1 MNVKGKYTG
10 NIITATICAL
20 VGYLNISG
28 SGAFAASNNWN
39 THFAYNQVTKIAETP
54 DRIAGATRLGL
65 LIVEK
70 ADNSVRSLTRINGL
84 SDYFISAL
92 AYNPSDKSL
101 LVGYEN
107 GNIDILRNGRIDN
120 INILK
125 IKQLD
130 SDKKINDFLPLGDI
144 VLVATG
150 FGIME
155 LDPERLEIRST
166 YYIGNDAVDLK
177 VNRIVADSEFIYA
190 ATAAGLKRVAINSP
204 TRHLYESWEHI
215 SPTSNEYSDLASF
228 AGGIVAARGS
238 RGASNILEFM
248 QVDGTIQT
256 IATIAGFYSLWSN
269 GEKLL
274 VTANAGIRSY
284 NTSLSQQETYGSPTI
299 GETQQSA
306 AFRDALIAAGGK
318 LWSAHNT
325 FAILCNKEQDQ
336 WDSYLPAGPASNMT
350 HDIMFA
356 GDKLWVVPGS
366 TTSAWNN
373 AQRTP
378 HISVLSSKGWNILN
392 TTNSPMLTG
401 AIDLLHITANPQ
413 NPDNVFISS
422 WGSGVFEVD
431 ASGNTPQVDRHH
443 FTSDNGFQNIF
454 ANTSRYV
461 RVASTA
467 FDKNNVLWMPNS
479 QVPNGLVAYFPA
491 DDSYKRFSYGAI
503 SYVFTLTHFMQA
515 SNGDMWSAVV
525 RQGAQSESGI
535 PVSTVG
541 LFIWN
546 DNGTPKDER
555 DDIYRSAV
563 PIMYDKDSRN
573 KGHLELWDE
582 EGVVISNKITAITE
596 DQNGFIWIGTDNGVA
611 VQYRPQKIFTTEK
624 PVFSKIKIA
633 RNDGTQTADYLLDG
647 KVITAIT
654 VDPANR
660 KWIGTEGSGVYLVS
674 ADGSRQIESFNTT
687 NSPLPSDYINAITI
701 DENTG
706 VVYFATGEGLISFAG
721 TATKSSTT
729 YSSIYA
735 YPNPVR
741 PEYRGKI
748 TITGLLA
755 GSTVKISDSSGR
767 LVYET
772 SSVGGQALWD
782 GRNLWGD
789 EVKSGIYLIF
799 VANEDGSM
807 SGVTKLAIVR

>member
-1 MNVKGKYTG
+1 MNVKRKYSAKLFA
-10 NIITATICAL
+10 ATFCAL
-20 VGYLNISG
+20 LGYLNIAES
-28 SGAFAASNNWN
+28 AFAASSGWN
-39 THFAYNQVTKIAETP
+39 THYSYNQVTNIAETP

-70 ADNSVRSLTRINGL
+70 ADNSIRSLTKINGL

-92 AYNPSDKSL
+92 AYNPYDNSL

-107 GNIDILRNGRIDN
+107 GNIDILRNGKTDN
-120 INILK
+120 INTLK

-130 SDKKINDFLPLGDI
+130 SDKKIIDFLPLGDI

-150 FGIME
+150 FGILE
-155 LDPERLEIRST
+155 LDPEKLEIRST
-166 YYIGNDAVDLK
+166 YYIGNDAADLK
-177 VNRIVADSEFIYA
+177 VNRLAVDSEYIYA
-190 ATAAGLKRVAINSP
+190 ATAAGLKRVAVDSP

-215 SPTSNEYSDLASF
+215 SATSNEYCDLCKF
-228 AGGIVAARGS
+228 AGGIVAARGN
-238 RGASNILEFM
+238 RGASNILEFILP
-248 QVDGTIQT
+248 DGTTQN
-256 IATIAGFYSLWSN
+256 IATIAGFYRLWCN
-269 GEKLL
+269 DEKLL
-274 VTANAGIRSY
+274 VTANAGIRIY
-284 NTSLSQQETYGSPTI
+284 NTSLTQLETYGNPI
-299 GETQQSA
+299 IAGIQQSA
-306 AFRDALIAAGGK
+306 AYRDALISGNGM
-318 LWSAHNT
+318 LWAAHNT
-325 FAILCNKEQDQ
+325 LAILCNKELNT
-336 WDSYLPAGPASNMT
+336 WNSYLPEGPASNMT
-350 HDIMFA
+350 HHVRFA

-373 AQRTP
+373 AQRAP
-378 HISVLSSKGWNILN
+378 VISVLGNKGWSILN
-392 TTNSPMLTG
+392 TANSPLLTG
-401 AIDLLHITANPQ
+401 ATDLLHITANPK

-431 ASGNTPQVDRHH
+431 ASGDAPQVVRHH

-454 ANTSRYV
+454 ANATRYV

-479 QVPNGLVAYFPA
+479 QVPNGLVAYFQT
-491 DDSYKRFSYGAI
+491 DDSYKRYSYGAI
-503 SYVFTLTHFMQA
+503 AYVFTLTHFMQA

-546 DNGTPKDER
+546 DNGTPKDDR
-555 DDIYRSAV
+555 DDYYRSVV
-563 PIMYDKDSRN
+563 PVAYDRDSRN
-573 KGHLELWDE
+573 KGHIELWDE
-582 EGVVISNKITAITE
+582 EGVVISNKITAIAE
-596 DQNGFIWIGTDNGVA
+596 DQNGFIWIGTDNGVV
-611 VQYRPQKIFTTEK
+611 VQYRPQSIFTTEK

-674 ADGSRQIESFNTT
+674 ADGSRQIEAFNTT

-706 VVYFATGEGLISFAG
+706 EVYFATGEGLISFTG
-721 TATKSSTT
+721 NATKGSPT
-729 YSSIYA
+729 YSNIYA

-741 PEYRGKI
+741 PEYRGRI
-748 TITGLLA
+748 TITGLVA
-755 GSTVKISDSSGR
+755 GSTVKISDAAGR
-767 LVYET
+767 IVYET
-772 SSVGGQALWD
+772 TSVGGQAYWD

-807 SGVTKLAIVR
+807 SGVTKIAVVR